1 MSNARA
7 FWATAKRELLIRCRY
22 PDWLVAMLL
31 WPILMPTFTVFAVQA
46 LAGPDNSGG
55 ELFAKLAGTSDYIGF
70 VFIGIVMWTWLN
82 TVLWQVGATLRTE
95 QRRGTLESNWVTPA
109 SRLSIM
115 FGSGLT
121 NMLSSLVTVAVS
133 LIFCKMAWSIDL
145 TFNPFLGLIFLL
157 STAAIYGLGLIFA
170 SLVLLVKELNSAVNF
185 VRGMFMVFCGITY
198 PISVMP
204 HWMQSVA
211 KVLPLT
217 YSIRLIREVGLTGAG
232 YKDVSGTFWVLF
244 AFAASLFA
252 GGYILFILMDSFVSR
267 KGTLGQ
273 Y

>member
-1 MSNARA
+1 MT
-7 FWATAKRELLIRCRY
+7 FT
-22 PDWLVAMLL
+22 
-31 WPILMPTFTVFAVQA
+31 ILMPTFTVFAVQA

-55 ELFAKLAGTSDYIGF
+55 RLFAELAGTTDYIGF

-82 TVLWQVGATLRTE
+82 TALWQVGATLRTE
-95 QRRGTLESNWVTPA
+95 QRRGTLESNWATPA
-109 SRLSIM
+109 SRLAVM

-121 NMLSSLVTVAVS
+121 NMISSLMTVAVS
-133 LIFCKMAWSIDL
+133 LTFCKVAWHIDL
-145 TFNPFLGLIFLL
+145 TFSPFLVLVLLL

-204 HWMQSVA
+204 RWMQSVA
-211 KVLPLT
+211 KALPLT
-217 YSIRLIREVGLTGAG
+217 YAIRLIRQVGLTSAG
-232 YKDVSGTFWVLF
+232 YRDVSGAFWILF
-244 AFAASLFA
+244 AFAVSLFV
-252 GGYILFILMDSFVSR
+252 GGYILFVLMDRIVSR

>member
-1 MSNARA
+1 MNNVRA
-7 FWATAKRELLIRCRY
+7 FWATAKRELLITYRY
-22 PDWLVAMLL
+22 PDWLVAMLM
-31 WPILMPTFTVFAVQA
+31 WPIIMPMFTVFAVQA

-55 ELFAKLAGTSDYIGF
+55 RIFTELAGTSDYIGF

-82 TVLWQVGATLRTE
+82 TALWQVGATLRKE
-95 QRRGTLESNWVTPA
+95 QRRGTLESNWTTPA
-109 SRLSIM
+109 SRMAIM
-115 FGSGLT
+115 LGSGLT
-121 NMLSSLVTVAVS
+121 NMLSSLITVAVS
-133 LIFCKMAWSIDL
+133 LTFCKVAWGIDL
-145 TFNPFLGLIFLL
+145 TFSPFLGLIFLL

-198 PISVMP
+198 PVSVMP

-211 KVLPLT
+211 DALPLT

-232 YKDVSGTFWVLF
+232 YKDVSGNFWILF
-244 AFAASLFA
+244 AFAVSLFA
-252 GGYILFILMDSFVSR
+252 GGYILFILMDHFVAR

>member
-1 MSNARA
+1 MNNARA
-7 FWATAKRELLIRCRY
+7 FWATAKRELLIRRRY
-22 PDWLVAMLL
+22 PDWFVAMLL

-46 LAGPDNSGG
+46 LAGPDNRGG
-55 ELFAKLAGTSDYIGF
+55 KLFAELAGTTDYIGF

-82 TVLWQVGATLRTE
+82 TALWQVGATLRTE

-109 SRLSIM
+109 SRQAIM

-121 NMLSSLVTVAVS
+121 NMLSSLTTVAVS
-133 LIFCKMAWSIDL
+133 LAFCKMAWNIDL

-157 STAAIYGLGLIFA
+157 STAAIYGIGLIFA
-170 SLVLLVKELNSAVNF
+170 SLVLLVKELGSAVNF

-211 KVLPLT
+211 NALPLT

-232 YKDVSGTFWVLF
+232 YQDVSGAFWILL
-244 AFAASLFA
+244 AFAVSLFV
-252 GGYILFILMDSFVSR
+252 GGYILFILMDRFVSR
-267 KGTLGQ
+267 KGALGQ

>member
-1 MSNARA
+1 M
-7 FWATAKRELLIRCRY
+7 LIRCRY

>member
-31 WPILMPTFTVFAVQA
+31 WPILMPTFTVFATQA

-55 ELFAKLAGTSDYIGF
+55 EIFAEIAGTSDYIGF
-70 VFIGIVMWTWLN
+70 VFIGIVMWSWLN

-109 SRLSIM
+109 SRLAIM

-121 NMLSSLVTVAVS
+121 NMISSLMTVAVS
-133 LIFCKMAWSIDL
+133 LIFCKLVWHMNL
-145 TFNPFLGLIFLL
+145 TFSPLLGLVFLL

-170 SLVLLVKELNSAVNF
+170 SLVLLVRELNSAVNF

-204 HWMQSVA
+204 HWMADRRERPTAHLLHSSHPRDWACRCRLQRC
-211 KVLPLT
+211 
-217 YSIRLIREVGLTGAG
+217 IRLIL
-232 YKDVSGTFWVLF
+232 D
-244 AFAASLFA
+244 SLRLC
-252 GGYILFILMDSFVSR
+252 GISHSR
-267 KGTLGQ
+267 RVYALHF
-273 Y
+273 

>member
-1 MSNARA
+1 MNNVRA
-7 FWATAKRELLIRCRY
+7 FWATAKRELLIRYRY
-22 PDWLVAMLL
+22 PDWLVAMLV
-31 WPILMPTFTVFAVQA
+31 WPIIMPMFTVFAVQA

-55 ELFAKLAGTSDYIGF
+55 RLFAELAGTSDYIGF

-82 TVLWQVGATLRTE
+82 TVLWQVGATLRKE
-95 QRRGTLESNWVTPA
+95 QRLGTLESNWTTPA
-109 SRLSIM
+109 SRLAIM
-115 FGSGLT
+115 FGSGFT
-121 NMLSSLVTVAVS
+121 NMISSLLTVVVS
-133 LIFCKMAWSIDL
+133 MTFCRVAWNIDL
-145 TFNPFLGLIFLL
+145 TFSPFLGLIFLL

-204 HWMQSVA
+204 RWMQPVA
-211 KVLPLT
+211 NALPLT

-232 YKDVSGTFWVLF
+232 YKDVSDAFWILF
-244 AFAASLFA
+244 AFAVSLFIA
-252 GGYILFILMDSFVSR
+252 GYILFVLMDGNVAR
-267 KGTLGQ
+267 EGTLGQ

>member
-31 WPILMPTFTVFAVQA
+31 WPILMPTFTVFATQA

-55 ELFAKLAGTSDYIGF
+55 EIFAEIAGTSDYIGF
-70 VFIGIVMWTWLN
+70 VFIGIVMWSWLN

-109 SRLSIM
+109 SRLAIM

-121 NMLSSLVTVAVS
+121 NMISSLMTVAVS
-133 LIFCKMAWSIDL
+133 LIFCKLVWHMDL
-145 TFNPFLGLIFLL
+145 AFSPLLGLVFLL

-170 SLVLLVKELNSAVNF
+170 SLVLLVRELNSAVNF

-204 HWMQSVA
+204 HWMQTVA
-211 KVLPLT
+211 KGLPLT
-217 YSIRLIREVGLTGAG
+217 YSIRLIREIGLAGAG
-232 YKDVSGTFWVLF
+232 YKDVSDSFWILF
-244 AFAASLFA
+244 AFAVSLIA
-252 GGYILFILMDSFVSR
+252 GGYMLFILMDRIASR
-267 KGTLGQ
+267 KGILGQ

>member
-1 MSNARA
+1 
-7 FWATAKRELLIRCRY
+7 
-22 PDWLVAMLL
+22 
-31 WPILMPTFTVFAVQA
+31 MPTFTVFAVQA

-55 ELFAKLAGTSDYIGF
+55 RLSAELAGTTDYIGF
-70 VFIGIVMWTWLN
+70 VFIGIVMWAWLN

-95 QRRGTLESNWVTPA
+95 QRRGTLESNWATPA
-109 SRLSIM
+109 SRLAVM

-121 NMLSSLVTVAVS
+121 NMISSLMTVAVS
-133 LIFCKMAWSIDL
+133 LAFCKAAWHIDL
-145 TFNPFLGLIFLL
+145 TFSPFLVLVLLL

-204 HWMQSVA
+204 RWMKSVA
-211 KVLPLT
+211 NALPLT
-217 YSIRLIREVGLTGAG
+217 YSIRLIRQVGLTRAG
-232 YKDVSGTFWVLF
+232 YRDVSGAFWILF
-244 AFAASLFA
+244 AFAVSLFV
-252 GGYILFILMDSFVSR
+252 GGYILFVLMDHIVSR